1 MLLSG
6 PPNGGGPLSR
16 LPATLSGGTT
26 PRNPPVR
33 AIMLGGQLAAFAMAR
48 FPGWA
53 RGPASAWNSV
63 WTCPGR
69 KLGQLGVWL
78 LWGV

>member
-6 PPNGGGPLSR
+6 PPNGGPLSR

-33 AIMLGGQLAAFAMAR
+33 AMMLGGPLAAFADGPLPGLGHPGHPAR
-48 FPGWA
+48 PSSD
-53 RGPASAWNSV
+53 PS
-63 WTCPGR
+63 
-69 KLGQLGVWL
+69 
-78 LWGV
+78 